1 MNILCTICARGGS
14 KGLPNKNVKNLLGKP
29 LIGWTIEQALGCK
42 EIDSVYISTDSD
54 LIAETAKKFGAKVVF
69 KRPDLLASDNA
80 GKWEVWQHALK
91 KCEEINNTKYDTYI
105 DLDCTC
111 PLKESGDISEA
122 LEIFK
127 NKSVDCIFS
136 VCESRKNPYFNM
148 VEYDKNKLVI
158 SKKPNE
164 KVLCRQNAPKVY
176 DHVASIY
183 IMKANYLR
191 ESDGLLSGNVIGYD
205 VGQEKGLD
213 IDTDLDF
220 KIIEYLIK
228 NK

>member
-1 MNILCTICARGGS
+1 MGIINS
-14 KGLPNKNVKNLLGKP
+14 SENK
-29 LIGWTIEQALGCK
+29 
-42 EIDSVYISTDSD
+42 S
-54 LIAETAKKFGAKVVF
+54 
-69 KRPDLLASDNA
+69 
-80 GKWEVWQHALK
+80 
-91 KCEEINNTKYDTYI
+91 
-105 DLDCTC
+105 
-111 PLKESGDISEA
+111 
-122 LEIFK
+122 
-127 NKSVDCIFS
+127 KSVDCIFS